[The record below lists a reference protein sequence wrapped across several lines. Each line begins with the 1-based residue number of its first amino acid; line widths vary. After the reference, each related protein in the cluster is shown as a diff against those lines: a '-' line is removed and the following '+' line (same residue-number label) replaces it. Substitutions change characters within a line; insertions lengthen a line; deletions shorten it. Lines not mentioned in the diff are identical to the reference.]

1 MRHVRNFARA
11 NRYIIFRRSYAFKA
25 LARGTGTRITRV
37 AKVQRRNAN
46 VNRATRIVWN
56 VGIGGNLHVAR
67 GKRFG
72 IRCWADKEMEMGEC
86 SWVCNRRTTECIVRG
101 DCILAG
107 RIHTSWLHRIKNS
120 GMRELEAMIMIPSE
134 LHEIILDL
142 RILCL
147 LRCFIKYYSNTVFN
161 FYSIFLYNYPEF
173 ELGKN
178 SVEENLKFFH
188 SFYEFSIEKLWIDYY
203 FIKKYIYNISGE
215 FWKEKSTYISVNI
228 LKITFVF

>member
-147 LRCFIKYYSNTVFN
+147 LRCFIKYYSNTVIQFLFN
-161 FYSIFLYNYPEF
+161 FLVQLSRIWTWE
-173 ELGKN
+173 ELSWRK
-178 SVEENLKFFH
+178 
-188 SFYEFSIEKLWIDYY
+188 
-203 FIKKYIYNISGE
+203 
-215 FWKEKSTYISVNI
+215 
-228 LKITFVF
+228 LKILSFFLRIFYWETLNWLLFYKKIYI